1 MEVRPIRPEE
11 HDEAGRVTR
20 HAYDEFVDPADSGW
34 GGYLEEIG
42 NVAGRATR
50 VPVLVAVTDGRV
62 IGSASL
68 ETEEASLGDDPIE
81 PGTANVR
88 MLGVDPEARGRGAGR
103 ALLGACIAEARRRGK
118 RAVTLHTTEDMHAAL
133 ALYVSAGFVR
143 DPGRDWKVDES
154 FTLTAYRLDL

>member
-143 DPGRDWKVDES
+143 DPGRDWRVDES

>member
-1 MEVRPIRPEE
+1 
-11 HDEAGRVTR
+11 VTR

>member
-1 MEVRPIRPEE
+1 VEVRPIRPEE

-133 ALYVSAGFVR
+133 ALYVSAGFAR